1 MIDRTYREKGYKMH
15 NEKAES
21 REGRNGM
28 GRRRSDRTDRRL
40 EGTLG

>member
-21 REGRNGM
+21 RERGGM
-28 GRRRSDRTDRRL
+28 GWGGGGATEQIGDWK
-40 EGTLG
+40 GY